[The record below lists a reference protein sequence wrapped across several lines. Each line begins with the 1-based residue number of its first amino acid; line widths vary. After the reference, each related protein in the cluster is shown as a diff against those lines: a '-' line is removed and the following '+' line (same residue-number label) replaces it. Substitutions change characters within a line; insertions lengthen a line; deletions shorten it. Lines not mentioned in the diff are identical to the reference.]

1 MSFAAPPATSSSSTS
16 TSNTSSDWLSTAPKV
31 PDGKIIRPSRF
42 IDAAKKGQ
50 DDLLQEF
57 RNDPTK
63 NIDVNK
69 HDSLY
74 KTSLHWAASAG
85 HLTTVKLLVSWG
97 ANVNFRDMTGE
108 TPLHKAAF
116 GNHVAVINVLIKA
129 GADRDVR
136 NKDGLIAMD
145 LTEERSTRFAL
156 APPEIVDE
164 PDQPFEQDDEDSD

>member
-1 MSFAAPPATSSSSTS
+1 MIVVLCVGRT
-16 TSNTSSDWLSTAPKV
+16 V
-31 PDGKIIRPSRF
+31 
-42 IDAAKKGQ
+42 
-50 DDLLQEF
+50 
-57 RNDPTK
+57 
-63 NIDVNK
+63 
-69 HDSLY
+69 
-74 KTSLHWAASAG
+74 
-85 HLTTVKLLVSWG
+85 VKLLVSWG

-156 APPEIVDE
+156 APPEIVDGTSCLSLSLCSFSVVVYCACFVYFLFVFMWLRGFYLFIIIIIMITPLYHSLE
-164 PDQPFEQDDEDSD
+164 LYNRRT